1 MSVDGGT
8 GPVAAEARPVPHGPE
23 VPGLMDAFWA
33 YETALMADDLPTL
46 DALFAP
52 GPDTLRGDAAGLL
65 VGHEAISSFRGGR
78 GGAPAR
84 RIVRV
89 EVRALGERHA
99 VVVAITELLRG
110 GRGQQTQV
118 WERGED
124 AWKVVVAHVAVAAPA
139 LDRRI
144 WRVVGAPLVP
154 PTTEDGPLTGE
165 TVAVKDLFAVAGQ
178 RIGAG
183 NPARLAEA
191 RPEPR
196 HAAAVEALLDAGAA
210 VAGIA
215 ATDEFAYSLA
225 GTSTHYGTPPNPRAP
240 HRTSGGS
247 SSGSASAV
255 SLGHATLGLGTDTG
269 GSIRVP
275 AAYQG
280 LWGIRTTHSAV
291 ARDGLLPLAPSF
303 DTVGLL
309 ARTPGPLARAAAVLL
324 HDADGAAAGTETAG
338 AGRAGM
344 LADAALRTVPGLV
357 ELADGD
363 VAEAIDAA
371 LRRWAG
377 SRRVERAAAIDEA
390 AHTAWLDAFRTIQAR
405 EAWQAHGD
413 WVRAHED
420 DLGPDVAARFRTA
433 RTVTAEQERRAREV
447 RAVAAEEVRER
458 LGGGVLVVPAASS
471 VAPLLRDSAA
481 GGPLIEAQRE
491 RTLRLTCLAGL
502 AGLPAVTVPLRTA
515 ADLPTG
521 VTLVGPAGSDV
532 ELIRLAAALEE
543 TP

>member
-1 MSVDGGT
+1 MSADGGS
-8 GPVAAEARPVPHGPE
+8 GPVAAEARPVPHGPD

-118 WERGED
+118 WERGEGG
-124 AWKVVVAHVAVAAPA
+124 WKVAVAHVAVAAPA

-144 WRVVGAPLVP
+144 WRVVGTPLVP
-154 PTTEDGPLTGE
+154 ATTEGGPLTGE

-191 RPEPR
+191 SPEPR
-196 HAAAVEALLDAGAA
+196 HAAAVEALLGAGAA
-210 VAGIA
+210 VTGIA
-215 ATDEFAYSLA
+215 ATDELAYSLA

-240 HRTSGGS
+240 HRISGGS

-255 SLGHATLGLGTDTG
+255 SLGHASLGLGTDTG

-280 LWGIRTTHSAV
+280 LWGIRTTHGAV
-291 ARDGLLPLAPSF
+291 PRDGLLPLAPSF

-309 ARTPGPLARAAAVLL
+309 ARTPGPLARAADVLL
-324 HDADGAAAGTETAG
+324 HDVDGAAAGT
-338 AGRAGM
+338 GRAGM
-344 LADAALRTVPGLV
+344 LAGAALRTVPGLV

-377 SRRVERAAAIDEA
+377 SRRMERAAAIDEA
-390 AHTAWLDAFRTIQAR
+390 AHTAWLGAFRTIQAR

-413 WVRAHED
+413 WVRVHEG

-447 RAVAAEEVRER
+447 RAVAAEEVRGR

-515 ADLPTG
+515 AGLPTG

-532 ELIRLAAALEE
+532 ELIHLAAALEE

>member
-1 MSVDGGT
+1 MSADGGT

-118 WERGED
+118 WERGEGG
-124 AWKVVVAHVAVAAPA
+124 WKVAVAHVAVAAPA

-144 WRVVGAPLVP
+144 WRVVGTPLVP
-154 PTTEDGPLTGE
+154 ATTEDGPLTGE
-165 TVAVKDLFAVAGQ
+165 SVAVKDLFAVAGQ

-191 RPEPR
+191 SPEPR
-196 HAAAVEALLDAGAA
+196 HAAAVEALLGAGAA
-210 VAGIA
+210 VTGIA
-215 ATDEFAYSLA
+215 ATDELAYSLA

-240 HRTSGGS
+240 HRISGGS

-255 SLGHATLGLGTDTG
+255 SLGHASLGLGTDTG

-280 LWGIRTTHSAV
+280 LWGIRTTHGAV
-291 ARDGLLPLAPSF
+291 PRDGLLPLAPSF

-309 ARTPGPLARAAAVLL
+309 ARTAGPLARAAAVML
-324 HDADGAAAGTETAG
+324 HDADGAAAGT
-338 AGRAGM
+338 GRAGM
-344 LADAALRTVPGLV
+344 LAGAALRTVPGLV
-357 ELADGD
+357 ELAEGD

-377 SRRVERAAAIDEA
+377 SRRMERAAAIDEA
-390 AHTAWLDAFRTIQAR
+390 AHTAWLGAFRTIQAR

-413 WVRAHED
+413 WVRVHGG

-447 RAVAAEEVRER
+447 RAVAAEEVRGR

-515 ADLPTG
+515 AGLPTG

-532 ELIRLAAALEE
+532 ELIHLAAAVEE
-543 TP
+543 TS

>member
-1 MSVDGGT
+1 MSADGGT
-8 GPVAAEARPVPHGPE
+8 GPVAEEARPVPHGPE

-118 WERGED
+118 WERGEGG
-124 AWKVVVAHVAVAAPA
+124 WKVAVAHVAVAAPA

-144 WRVVGAPLVP
+144 WRVVGTPLVP
-154 PTTEDGPLTGE
+154 ATTEDGPLTGE
-165 TVAVKDLFAVAGQ
+165 SVAVKDLFAVAGQ

-191 RPEPR
+191 SPEPR
-196 HAAAVEALLDAGAA
+196 HAAAVEALLGAGAA
-210 VAGIA
+210 VTGIA
-215 ATDEFAYSLA
+215 ATDELAYSLA

-240 HRTSGGS
+240 HRISGGS

-255 SLGHATLGLGTDTG
+255 SLGHASLGLGTDTG

-280 LWGIRTTHSAV
+280 LWGIRTTHGAV
-291 ARDGLLPLAPSF
+291 PRDGLLPLAPSF

-324 HDADGAAAGTETAG
+324 HDADGAAAGT
-338 AGRAGM
+338 GRAGM
-344 LADAALRTVPGLV
+344 LAGAALRTVPGLV
-357 ELADGD
+357 ELAEGD

-377 SRRVERAAAIDEA
+377 SRRMERAAAIDEA
-390 AHTAWLDAFRTIQAR
+390 AHTAWLGAFRTIQAR

-413 WVRAHED
+413 WVRVHEG

-447 RAVAAEEVRER
+447 RAVAAEEVRGR
-458 LGGGVLVVPAASS
+458 LGGGVLVVPAAAS

-515 ADLPTG
+515 AGLPTG

-532 ELIRLAAALEE
+532 ELIHLAAALEE
-543 TP
+543 TS

>member
-1 MSVDGGT
+1 MSADGGT

-33 YETALMADDLPTL
+33 YETALMADDLPAL

-84 RIVRV
+84 SIVRV
-89 EVRALGERHA
+89 EVRVLGERHA

-118 WERGED
+118 WERGEGG
-124 AWKVVVAHVAVAAPA
+124 WKVVVAHVAVAAPA

-144 WRVVGAPLVP
+144 WRVVGTPLVP
-154 PTTEDGPLTGE
+154 ATTEDGPLTGE
-165 TVAVKDLFAVAGQ
+165 SVAVKDLFAVAGQ

-191 RPEPR
+191 SPEPR
-196 HAAAVEALLDAGAA
+196 HAAAVEALLGAGAA
-210 VAGIA
+210 VTGIA
-215 ATDEFAYSLA
+215 ATDELAYSLA

-240 HRTSGGS
+240 HRISGGS

-255 SLGHATLGLGTDTG
+255 SLGHASLGLGTDTG

-280 LWGIRTTHSAV
+280 LWGIRTTHGAV
-291 ARDGLLPLAPSF
+291 PRDGLLPLAPSF

-324 HDADGAAAGTETAG
+324 HDADGAAAGT
-338 AGRAGM
+338 GRAGM
-344 LADAALRTVPGLV
+344 LAGAALRTVPGLV

-377 SRRVERAAAIDEA
+377 SRRMERAAAIDEA
-390 AHTAWLDAFRTIQAR
+390 AHTAWLGAFRTIQAR

-413 WVRAHED
+413 WVRVHEG

-447 RAVAAEEVRER
+447 RAVAAEEVRGR

-515 ADLPTG
+515 AGLPTG

-532 ELIRLAAALEE
+532 ELIHLAAALEE
-543 TP
+543 TS